1 MNCTGNYYFWTVLIA
16 AVIIFSVYN
25 GNGNSCGCNNDPCC

>member
-1 MNCTGNYYFWTVLIA
+1 MMNNGNYYFWTVLIA

-25 GNGNSCGCNNDPCC
+25 GNNCGCGCNNDSCC